1 MRYTYK
7 PTSKYQQPI
16 KTTRWK
22 TWGTVFFTAVLF
34 IFAASLA
41 FPSYVEKTGINLPD
55 SWNNE
60 FRLGLDLQGGTHLV
74 YEADMSEIPGG
85 EELDALEGV
94 KDVVERRVNAFGV
107 SEPIVQTTTTGGSYR
122 VIIELAGVL
131 DVNEAIKLIGE
142 TPILEFKEPSYDP
155 SRELTEEELA
165 ELEVLQD
172 TDREVAQVVL
182 DRALDG
188 EDFTALVNEFS
199 LDEYSKANEGSI
211 GWVSKAH
218 QYLGI
223 LARNIE
229 EAGTRDGRVHGELVE
244 SIDGINAL
252 YLEESKPA
260 EDFESSHILI
270 CFEGKTGCAQ
280 ERNELDASILINNLK
295 EQATTENFADLA
307 MENSDDASNAAE
319 GGFLGWHGPGEFVP
333 AFELAVLATEV
344 GEVSDVVETEFGYHI
359 ILKTDATPITAYKI
373 SRILMPYSSET
384 DIVPPDPWKNTEL
397 SGRHMTRANVD
408 FDQTTGQPYVVLH
421 FNSDGDEL
429 FGLLTEAH
437 VGEQIAIFLDGEV
450 ITAPTV
456 QTAIYGGQAVITG
469 GFTIEEAKLLAQR
482 LNAGALPVPL
492 NLMSQQTVGPTLGQI
507 SLEKSI
513 MAALIGFLFVGL
525 YMIVYYR
532 LPGLLAVI
540 ALVMYAVFNLAF
552 YKLLGVTITLAG
564 IAGFILSLGIAVDAN
579 VLIFERFRE
588 ELKSGRDILG
598 AIDEGFRRAW
608 TSIRDGNITT
618 LIAAA
623 ILFWFSTSF
632 IKGFALTLA
641 IGILLSMFTAITVTR
656 VYLRL
661 ISPWRAAKPL
671 ALYGVKRN
679 ETKE

>member
-22 TWGTVFFTAVLF
+22 TWGTVFLTAVLF
-34 IFAASLA
+34 VLATSLA
-41 FPSYVEKTGINLPD
+41 FPNYVERTGISLPE
-55 SWNNE
+55 SWKSD

-74 YEADMSEIPGG
+74 YEADMSGVAGG

-107 SEPIVQTTTTGGSYR
+107 SEPVVQTTSTGGSHR

-131 DVNEAIKLIGE
+131 DVNEAITLIGE
-142 TPILEFKEPSYDP
+142 TPILEFKEPSINP

-165 ELEVLQD
+165 ELEALQATD
-172 TDREVAQVVL
+172 TEAAQAVL

-188 EDFTALVNEFS
+188 EDFASLVSEFS
-199 LDEYSKANEGSI
+199 VDQYSKEQGGDMGWLSSAN
-211 GWVSKAH
+211 
-218 QYLGI
+218 QYFGVF
-223 LARNIE
+223 AQEVE
-229 EAGTRDGRVHGELVE
+229 EAGTHDGRVHAELVE
-244 SIDGINAL
+244 SLDGLNVL
-252 YLEESKPA
+252 KLEESKDA

-270 CFEGKTGCAQ
+270 CFEGKTGCTEQ
-280 ERNELDASILINNLK
+280 RTELDASILINSLK
-295 EQATTENFADLA
+295 EQATVENFADLA
-307 MENSDDASNAAE
+307 RDNSDDASNAAD
-319 GGFLGWHGPGEFVP
+319 GGYLGWHGPGEFVP
-333 AFELAVLATEV
+333 AFELAALSTPV
-344 GEVSDVVETEFGYHI
+344 GEVSEVVETEFGYHI
-359 ILKTDATPITAYKI
+359 ILKTDATPIKAYKI
-373 SRILMPYSSET
+373 SRILMPYASAT
-384 DIVPPDPWKNTEL
+384 DVVPADPWKNTEL
-397 SGRHMTRANVD
+397 SGRHLTRSNVD

-421 FNSDGDEL
+421 FNSDGDKL
-429 FGLLTEAH
+429 FGELTEAH

-450 ITAPTV
+450 ITAPVV
-456 QTAIYGGQAVITG
+456 QTAIYGGQAIITG
-469 GFTIEEAKLLAQR
+469 SFTIEEAKLLAQR

-507 SLEKSI
+507 SLSKSI

-525 YMIVYYR
+525 YMMVYYR
-532 LPGLLAVI
+532 LPGVLAVI
-540 ALVMYAVFNLAF
+540 ALVMYAAFNLAI

-564 IAGFILSLGIAVDAN
+564 IAGFILSLGMAVDAN

-618 LIAAA
+618 LIAAG

-661 ISPWRAAKPL
+661 ISAWRAAKPM

-679 ETKE
+679 PKEE